1 MRFKLFGKFERRT
14 HGQVIPSGSSRCTSH
29 GFSSSLWPQQSQKRG
44 LVSSS
49 VGKWKNKRGSQESN
63 ISKTVL
69 WSCMFVKPSQYFII
83 TFTMVSSVQIFYSAV
98 LEWGLHHAVN
108 LFSDFRILFSPYIP
122 TMFME
127 RKPSNITAPLLCESI
142 WTGFWSVEKGTGH
155 DYCPV
160 DFYPPA
166 PSASG

>member
-1 MRFKLFGKFERRT
+1 MRFKLFGKFERHT
-14 HGQVIPSGSSRCTSH
+14 HGQVIPSGSSSH

-69 WSCMFVKPSQYFII
+69 WSCMFVKPSQHFIM
-83 TFTMVSSVQIFYSAV
+83 TFTMVSSVQIFYSNMRTAV

-108 LFSDFRILFSPYIP
+108 LFSDFSLHTSQQCFCVN
-122 TMFME
+122 
-127 RKPSNITAPLLCESI
+127 PSGLESEVWKKELGMI
-142 WTGFWSVEKGTGH
+142 IVL
-155 DYCPV
+155 
-160 DFYPPA
+160 
-166 PSASG
+166 